1 MIGESAISI
10 DWIQFTSLDL
20 SLNEVV
26 SKVLKMEI
34 RLFQELEKGKL
45 GYKKQ
50 LFYKNI
56 SVLFDGNENM
66 GIHVILTGKGCNFY
80 SNVERPI
87 LLLMADINQ
96 LKCKVTRIDIAI
108 DDYKGDIINL
118 KAIHKDTINGE
129 VISRWKSSTE
139 FTKRTIKGK
148 VIGKTIAFGSR
159 SSNIYLRIYDK
170 LLEQAN
176 YQNLKGV
183 EVWNRLELE
192 IKKESAEEIQR
203 LIKNKTLNEIAKG
216 ILVNN
221 IRFVVPEKTKNKSR
235 WKTKR
240 HWLNL
245 IDGIEKIQLNQ
256 TKKVTEI
263 DRTKIWL
270 QKQVAQSLGKVAL
283 IDGDMEFID
292 KITVEGAKKLKRSG
306 FNANDFD

>member
-1 MIGESAISI
+1 MIGESLISI
-10 DWIQFTSLDL
+10 DWLQFTSLDL
-20 SLNEVV
+20 SLNEVI

-66 GIHVILTGKGCNFY
+66 GIHVVMTGKGSSFY

-87 LLLMADINQ
+87 LLLISDINE
-96 LKCKVTRIDIAI
+96 LRCKITRIDIAI

-176 YQNLKGV
+176 YQNLKDV
-183 EVWNRLELE
+183 KVWNRLELE
-192 IKKESAEEIQR
+192 IKKESAEEIQQ

-221 IRFVVPEKTKNKSR
+221 IRFVIPEKTKNKSR

-245 IDGIEKIQLNQ
+245 IEGIEKIQLNQ

-263 DRTKIWL
+263 DKTKMWL
-270 QKQVAQSLGKVAL
+270 RKQVSQSLGKVAL

-306 FNANDFD
+306 FDANDFN